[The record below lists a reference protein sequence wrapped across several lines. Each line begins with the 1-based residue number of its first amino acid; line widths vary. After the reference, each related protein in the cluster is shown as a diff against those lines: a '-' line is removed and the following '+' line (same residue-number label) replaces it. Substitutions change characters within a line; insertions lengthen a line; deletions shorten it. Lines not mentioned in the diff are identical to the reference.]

1 MILEFPRGRVRHAS
15 EVDAAPEAPRLSP
28 GAAVLIVLL
37 LSLALWAA
45 LIWGAIALLGAI
57 NG

>member
-15 EVDAAPEAPRLSP
+15 EADAVPEVPRLAP
-28 GAAVLIVLL
+28 GATLLIMLL

-45 LIWGAIALLGAI
+45 IWALVGMLL
-57 NG
+57 